1 MNMASIFAEP
11 KQLPHIPRVVQ
22 ELMES
27 FRGEEHSLDI
37 DEISGKVAKDQSL
50 TAKVLRLANSA
61 HYGVPRT
68 VATPQD
74 AVMLL
79 GFSTLRTMV
88 LASGVTGAFS
98 KIEGFDQNSF
108 WKNAFAIAAI
118 SKWIAAYTPDV
129 DKETAF
135 TCGMM
140 HSVGGLLIRMFY
152 PSEAAHIDKAE
163 SMGSS
168 KRHMLENGQ
177 FGYDYA
183 DVGAELA
190 KRWKFPEIIQ
200 KAIAEQNLPEAE
212 GSEGYSKEAGII
224 YIAKYLKAA
233 HDNNLSEDEIVAG
246 FPLEVAD
253 KLGIDVNAAYRDLA
267 AVGELHSGLDS
278 LIED

>member
-27 FRGEEHSLDI
+27 FRGDEHSLNI
-37 DEISGKVAKDQSL
+37 DDISGKVAKDQSL

-79 GFSTLRTMV
+79 GFGTLRTMV
-88 LASGVTGAFS
+88 LASGVTSAFS
-98 KIEGFDQNSF
+98 KIEGFDQNVF
-108 WKNAFAIAAI
+108 WKDAFSIAEI
-118 SKWIAAYTPDV
+118 SKWIAGFTPEA
-129 DKETAF
+129 DKDTAF

-140 HSVGGLLIRMFY
+140 HSVGNLLIRMFY
-152 PSEAAHIDKAE
+152 PKEAASIDQAE
-163 SMGSS
+163 AMSSS
-168 KRHMLENGQ
+168 KRHTLEHGH
-177 FGYDYA
+177 FGYNSA

-200 KAIAEQNLPEAE
+200 NAIAQQYLPENAE
-212 GSEGYSKEAGII
+212 EYSKEAGII
-224 YIAKYLKAA
+224 YIARYLKRA
-233 HDNNLSEDEIVAG
+233 HDQNLSEDEIVAG
-246 FPLEVAD
+246 FPLQVAD
-253 KLGIDVNAAYRDLA
+253 KIGMNVNKAYSDLA
-267 AVGELHSGLDS
+267 SLGELHSGLDS

>member
-27 FRGEEHSLDI
+27 FRGDEHSLDI
-37 DEISGKVAKDQSL
+37 DDISGKVAKDQSL

-79 GFSTLRTMV
+79 GFGTLRTMV

-98 KIEGFDQNSF
+98 KIEGFDQNAF
-108 WKNAFAIAAI
+108 WKNAFSIAEV
-118 SKWIAAYTPDV
+118 SKWIAGFTQDA

-140 HSVGGLLIRMFY
+140 HSVGNLLIRMFY
-152 PSEAAHIDKAE
+152 PAEAASIDQSE

-168 KRHMLENGQ
+168 KRHQLENGQ
-177 FGYDYA
+177 FGYNYA

-190 KRWKFPEIIQ
+190 KRWKFPDIIQ
-200 KAIAEQNLPEAE
+200 DAIAHQNSPEN
-212 GSEGYSKEAGII
+212 SEDYSTEAGII
-224 YIAKYLKAA
+224 YIAKYLKRA
-233 HDNNLSEDEIVAG
+233 HDENMSEDEIVAG
-246 FPLEVAD
+246 FPLQVAD
-253 KLGIDVNAAYRDLA
+253 KIGMDVNKAYSDLA
-267 AVGELHSGLDS
+267 SLGELHSGLDC

>member
-27 FRGEEHSLDI
+27 FRGDEHSLDI
-37 DEISGKVAKDQSL
+37 DDISGKVAKDQSL

-79 GFSTLRTMV
+79 GFGTLRTMV

-98 KIEGFDQNSF
+98 KIEGFDQNAF
-108 WKNAFAIAAI
+108 WKNAFSIAEL
-118 SKWIAAYTPDV
+118 SKWIAGFTQGA

-140 HSVGGLLIRMFY
+140 HSVGNLLIRMFY
-152 PSEAAHIDKAE
+152 PTEAASIDQSE

-168 KRHMLENGQ
+168 KRHQLENGQ
-177 FGYDYA
+177 FGYNYA

-190 KRWKFPEIIQ
+190 KRWKFPDIIQ
-200 KAIAEQNLPEAE
+200 DAIAHQNSPET
-212 GSEGYSKEAGII
+212 SEDYSTEAGII
-224 YIAKYLKAA
+224 YIAKYLKRA
-233 HDNNLSEDEIVAG
+233 HDENMSEDEIVAG
-246 FPLEVAD
+246 FPLQVAD
-253 KLGIDVNAAYRDLA
+253 KIGMDVNKAYSDLA
-267 AVGELHSGLDS
+267 SLGELHSGLDS

>member
-27 FRGEEHSLDI
+27 FRGDEHSLDI
-37 DEISGKVAKDQSL
+37 DDISGKVAKDQSL

-79 GFSTLRTMV
+79 GFGTLRTMV

-98 KIEGFDQNSF
+98 KIEGFDQNAF
-108 WKNAFAIAAI
+108 WKNAFSIAEV
-118 SKWIAAYTPDV
+118 SKWIAGFTQGA

-140 HSVGGLLIRMFY
+140 HSVGNLLIRMFY
-152 PSEAAHIDKAE
+152 PTEAASIDQSE

-168 KRHMLENGQ
+168 KRHQLENGQ
-177 FGYDYA
+177 FGYNYA

-190 KRWKFPEIIQ
+190 KRWKFPDIIQ
-200 KAIAEQNLPEAE
+200 DAIAHQNSPEN
-212 GSEGYSKEAGII
+212 SEDYSTEAGII
-224 YIAKYLKAA
+224 YIAKYLKRA
-233 HDNNLSEDEIVAG
+233 HDENMSEDEIVAG
-246 FPLEVAD
+246 FPLQVAD
-253 KLGIDVNAAYRDLA
+253 KIGMDVNKAYSDLA
-267 AVGELHSGLDS
+267 SLGELHSGLDC